1 MNKKQIYEFI
11 KDKNIWY
18 EIVEHDAV
26 YNMAD
31 IEKINLPY
39 KEKDAKNLFLCDDKK
54 NYYLITVDPIKKVNL
69 KEFRK
74 KYNIRP
80 LSFALEEDLLNIM
93 NLTKGSVTPLG
104 ILNDTDKKVIVYMPT
119 WRGILIDKK
128 NEEQNLQIIND
139 LKQIDENLDENTI
152 MYVKL
157 HNYTESMID
166 YSMFNKI
173 KTFPK
178 EYP

>member
-54 NYYLITVDPIKKVNL
+54 NYYLITIDPIKKVNL

-104 ILNDTDKKVIVYMPT
+104 ILNDTDKKVIVYIDKYFNDII
-119 WRGILIDKK
+119 GIHPNDNTATIYLKVEDLIDIIKSHG
-128 NEEQNLQIIND
+128 NEVHIVEI
-139 LKQIDENLDENTI
+139 
-152 MYVKL
+152 
-157 HNYTESMID
+157 
-166 YSMFNKI
+166 
-173 KTFPK
+173 
-178 EYP
+178 